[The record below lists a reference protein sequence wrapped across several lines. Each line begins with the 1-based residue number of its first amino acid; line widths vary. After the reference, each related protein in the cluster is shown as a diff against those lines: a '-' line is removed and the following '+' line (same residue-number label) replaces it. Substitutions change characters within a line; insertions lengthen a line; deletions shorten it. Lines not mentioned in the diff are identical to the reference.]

1 MTLNQ
6 QYKQSGSDKSFK
18 EWVSEQQQEG
28 ALDFEKEDFMN
39 QDGGENKPMKF
50 SIFGVP
56 VAYIGIGL
64 LVIIGGVIVYRR
76 LNK

>member
-6 QYKQSGSDKSFK
+6 QYKQSGTDKSFK
-18 EWVSEQQQEG
+18 EWLLERQEEG
-28 ALDFEKEDFMN
+28 SLDFEKEHFMN
-39 QDGGENKPMKF
+39 QDGGENKPMQF

-64 LVIIGGVIVYRR
+64 LVIIGGAIVYRR

>member
-6 QYKQSGSDKSFK
+6 QYKKSGTDKSFK
-18 EWVSEQQQEG
+18 DWVSEQQQEG

-39 QDGGENKPMKF
+39 QDEGKNKPMAF